1 MSSLAR
7 LQSPSA
13 VQAAMDEFEQ
23 LGRETFLERY
33 GFGRARDYLVRNPR
47 TGTLCDSKA
56 IAGVAFG
63 KQYPKEGA
71 LRPSDFAGGDATV
84 APKLQ
89 SLGFEMVRIGEDWS
103 REEVGATVAA
113 YFEMLELEA
122 RQDAYNKSERNSRL
136 RQHLKGRS
144 KAAVELKHQN
154 ISAVLRDLGLPFVA
168 GYKPRSNVQLLLR
181 IAVQQFIRTHPDP
194 LTRIVDAMEE
204 VRAPGDALFQ
214 AVVVT
219 PPAIEDIVIVSP
231 EARRLR
237 VPRKIDF
244 AARDEANRRLG
255 RAGEQWVLSFEQHRL
270 QEAGL
275 PELFEQVE
283 WISERRGDGAGY
295 DILSYDRP
303 SSPRYI
309 EVKTTNGAMTT
320 PFTISRNELEFAN
333 ESGPAFFLYRV
344 FQFRDAPR
352 LFMLQ
357 GDPAAHLHLEPM
369 DYRATFQR
377 ILSS

>member
-23 LGRETFLERY
+23 LGREAFLARY

-63 KQYPKEGA
+63 KQYPEEGA
-71 LRPSDFAGGDATV
+71 LRHSDFVGGDATV

-103 REEVGATVAA
+103 REEVDATVTA

-122 RQDAYNKSERNSRL
+122 RQHGYNKSERNARL

-181 IAVQQFIRTHPDP
+181 IAV
-194 LTRIVDAMEE
+194 
-204 VRAPGDALFQ
+204 
-214 AVVVT
+214 
-219 PPAIEDIVIVSP
+219 
-231 EARRLR
+231 
-237 VPRKIDF
+237 
-244 AARDEANRRLG
+244 
-255 RAGEQWVLSFEQHRL
+255 
-270 QEAGL
+270 
-275 PELFEQVE
+275 
-283 WISERRGDGAGY
+283 
-295 DILSYDRP
+295 
-303 SSPRYI
+303 
-309 EVKTTNGAMTT
+309 
-320 PFTISRNELEFAN
+320 
-333 ESGPAFFLYRV
+333 
-344 FQFRDAPR
+344 
-352 LFMLQ
+352 
-357 GDPAAHLHLEPM
+357 
-369 DYRATFQR
+369 
-377 ILSS
+377 